1 MGYFAIPPCLY
12 QDMPSFAALRRTG
25 RIPRMA
31 RMGLLF
37 RLEQQPFLCTPFN
50 PWKSVIQ
57 TENDQDMAV
66 HPPDERPHPG
76 HPGYPACPPKR
87 SEGGCILVQALH
99 KK

>member
-1 MGYFAIPPCLY
+1 MGSFAIPPACTRMCPPAEDR
-12 QDMPSFAALRRTG
+12 QDSQDGQDGAVVPA
-25 RIPRMA
+25 
-31 RMGLLF
+31 
-37 RLEQQPFLCTPFN
+37 EQQPFLCTPFN
-50 PWKSVIQ
+50 PWTSVIQ